1 MGDENPPA
9 RPVTSDER
17 IKVLY
22 VSPVGERGGA
32 ETLLLDILKFHDRRL
47 FDPLVCFL
55 RPGPLVDQV
64 ARLGVPIAVVETSRI
79 RHVRQT
85 LKTVGEIRRLIKT
98 ENVRIVFGNSESGH
112 VFGGLAAIGTGAK
125 AVWFQHGLTSA
136 GSPLAWLAAAIPA
149 NRIYVNSRTTAGAQA
164 RIPNC
169 RSRIELM
176 YCGVDTSRYVPL
188 PASGRPRLSAL
199 GISPAQPVV
208 AMFARFQEWK
218 GQDVLLDAAIEVA
231 ASCQDA
237 RFLLVG
243 DTSFGLEPQFKSRL
257 KQLASTPDLA
267 GRVVFAGF
275 RNDVPELLNEVDI
288 VVHSHRAP
296 EPFGLSIAEAMLMEK
311 PVITSRLGGPAEFIT
326 DDSGVL
332 VPPDDA
338 QALAH
343 GILDL
348 LHDAPRRRA
357 LGRNGRA
364 VVLGR
369 FSMDRMIAE
378 LEASYRQVLSTWI
391 H

>member
-1 MGDENPPA
+1 M
-9 RPVTSDER
+9 TSGER

-22 VSPVGERGGA
+22 VSPVGEQGGA

-64 ARLGVPIAVVETSRI
+64 AGLGVPVTVVETSRI
-79 RHVRQT
+79 RNVSRT
-85 LKTVGEIRRLIKT
+85 LRTVGEIRRLIRT
-98 ENVRIVFGNSESGH
+98 ENVRIVFSNSESGH
-112 VFGGLAAIGTGAK
+112 IIGGLAAIGTVAK
-125 AVWFQHGLTSA
+125 PVWFQHGLTSA
-136 GSPLAWLAAAIPA
+136 GSPLAWLAAVIPTK
-149 NRIYVNSRTTAGAQA
+149 RIYVNSRTTAEAQA

-169 RSRIELM
+169 KSRIELI
-176 YCGVDTSRYVPL
+176 YCGVDTSRYVPV
-188 PASGRPRLSAL
+188 PPDGRPRLSAL

-218 GQDVLLDAAIEVA
+218 GQDVLLEAAVEVA
-231 ASCQDA
+231 AACQDA

-243 DTSFGLEPQFKSRL
+243 DTSFGLEPEFKSRL
-257 KQLASTPDLA
+257 KQMAATPELD

-275 RNDVPELLNEVDI
+275 RNDVPALLNEVDI

-311 PVITSRLGGPAEFIT
+311 PVVASRLGGPAEFIT
-326 DDSGVL
+326 DDAGVL

-338 QALAH
+338 HALAH

-364 VVLGR
+364 LVLRR